1 MVSPGFPLAD
11 VGLTERKNG
20 AGATGPDE
28 SPDANITG
36 RTVTIGCADVT
47 GGNVGFCTNVT
58 VRAGVLAGIAAE
70 VSTGTA
76 LFALP
81 VVTKSCGCVVTGFT
95 GIPAA
100 EELDFPGPGLPEYV
114 ITANAISPT
123 IRIPAKISK
132 IKNFLSF

>member
-11 VGLTERKNG
+11 AGLTERKNG
-20 AGATGPDE
+20 SGAMGPDE

-47 GGNVGFCTNVT
+47 GDNVGFCTDVI
-58 VRAGVLAGIAAE
+58 VRAGVLTGIAAE

-81 VVTKSCGCVVTGFT
+81 VVIKSCGCVVTGFT

-114 ITANAISPT
+114 ITANTISPAMSM
-123 IRIPAKISK
+123 PAKIST
-132 IKNFLSF
+132 IRNFLSL